1 MIPIPEKDHDVPI
14 ALFWACAV
22 LWKAIVRQAM
32 TITLF
37 KTIICLRYGNVYRL
51 RNVCELHVCRSDFMG
66 EAASDESDEVAALK
80 LSVFNKDSDG
90 ILDEVFF
97 G

>member
-1 MIPIPEKDHDVPI
+1 
-14 ALFWACAV
+14 
-22 LWKAIVRQAM
+22 
-32 TITLF
+32 
-37 KTIICLRYGNVYRL
+37 
-51 RNVCELHVCRSDFMG
+51 MG